1 VLSNAEVAEL
11 VAQQAER
18 EAGNTVAREQR
29 STGAKKQPIAV
40 WRTKLCVMTNLQF
53 KRSGNEVKGNSNKAR
68 HRMPNFA
75 LASRNH
81 YDFALDL
88 SAAGLHIAI

>member
-1 VLSNAEVAEL
+1 MAEL
-11 VAQQAER
+11 LAQQAER
-18 EAGNTVAREQR
+18 EAGILSRANSEVAVPKSNQSQSGKRN
-29 STGAKKQPIAV
+29 
-40 WRTKLCVMTNLQF
+40 LCVMTNLQF

>member
-1 VLSNAEVAEL
+1 MAQLF
-11 VAQQAER
+11 AQQAER
-18 EAGNTVAREQR
+18 EAGILSRANSEVPLPKSNQSQSGERN
-29 STGAKKQPIAV
+29 
-40 WRTKLCVMTNLQF
+40 LCVMTNLQF